1 MRKCVNTWTYL
12 ALEWLERENTAQTFT
27 GTLSFHYLTYYL
39 PIYTAWY
46 TTTPVRHKVSP
57 TSLTLLLPTMTDCT
71 VTKSISLP
79 GMACLSCCVSV
90 YLKLILLKLLPYL
103 LTISTSLYIWI
114 FRFSFQFNYNHS
126 NVLSLFQV
134 ALLDVHF
141 PPLPSPPLL
150 IPFAFLKKN
159 QKNYITQWRF
169 DFMVGL
175 SYIVP
180 LRIF

>member
-1 MRKCVNTWTYL
+1 MVLLHSTARSYL
-12 ALEWLERENTAQTFT
+12 D
-27 GTLSFHYLTYYL
+27 GIYLPNLIYYLLRFFTYYL

-46 TTTPVRHKVSP
+46 TTTPVRHNMSP

-134 ALLDVHF
+134 ALLDLHF
-141 PPLPSPPLL
+141 PPLPSPPPSHPLCV
-150 IPFAFLKKN
+150 LKKN
-159 QKNYITQWRF
+159 QKIILLNE
-169 DFMVGL
+169 GL
-175 SYIVP
+175 TSW
-180 LRIF
+180 

>member
-1 MRKCVNTWTYL
+1 MGSTYL
-12 ALEWLERENTAQTFT
+12 TCFIIYF
-27 GTLSFHYLTYYL
+27 SFHYLTYYL

-126 NVLSLFQV
+126 NLLSLFQV

-141 PPLPSPPLL
+141 PPLPSPPFSSPLR
-150 IPFAFLKKN
+150 LKKN
-159 QKNYITQWRF
+159 QKIILLA
-169 DFMVGL
+169 VGYSPLKNMILVSAHRPGFFWVPWPL
-175 SYIVP
+175 SQ
-180 LRIF
+180 